1 MTAIFDD
8 QERLVKKVN
17 IGLAYERDSRNDA
30 IQVPL
35 EDFESVLFPCRAR
48 AKGLGPKMADGK
60 GRVVWQWRVGSNTTP
75 EEWPIIVSC
84 SKGEERVP
92 GEEARDEEAG
102 ADVEEER
109 APGHV
114 RFTVMRSWA
123 PQVRSSLTA
132 GWPTLWTR
140 TRAFLPPAVV

>member
-1 MTAIFDD
+1 MLKGA
-8 QERLVKKVN
+8 EV
-17 IGLAYERDSRNDA
+17 A
-30 IQVPL
+30 
-35 EDFESVLFPCRAR
+35 AR
-48 AKGLGPKMADGK
+48 ALGVRLPATSRTLRPVDTRELAGL
-60 GRVVWQWRVGSNTTP
+60 
-75 EEWPIIVSC
+75 
-84 SKGEERVP
+84 RVP

>member
-35 EDFESVLFPCRAR
+35 EDFESVLFPCPAR

-60 GRVVWQWRVGSNTTP
+60 GRVAGWCGNGEWGQTQRRRSGRSSSPARRVKNGS
-75 EEWPIIVSC
+75 
-84 SKGEERVP
+84 
-92 GEEARDEEAG
+92 
-102 ADVEEER
+102 
-109 APGHV
+109 
-114 RFTVMRSWA
+114 
-123 PQVRSSLTA
+123 QVRRRGTKR
-132 GWPTLWTR
+132 PER
-140 TRAFLPPAVV
+140 TSRKSVRQVMSVSQ

>member
-35 EDFESVLFPCRAR
+35 EDFESVLFPCPAR

-84 SKGEERVP
+84 SKGEERRQLRTAFAPRRRALEWRPTTSTSPTSAVRRTHA
-92 GEEARDEEAG
+92 ARS
-102 ADVEEER
+102 
-109 APGHV
+109 
-114 RFTVMRSWA
+114 RSWPLA
-123 PQVRSSLTA
+123 AT
-132 GWPTLWTR
+132 TC
-140 TRAFLPPAVV
+140 